1 MTRGSALSRAAA
13 RTNSQRVPGSGK
25 LGDRVGGRENPA
37 KENGVGPGRPGVGV
51 GGEGLGCA
59 QRPRK
64 GWIGRQQRRKK
75 GSRQYSVG
83 TGQAAGRQTE
93 EKKGGW
99 EGGESP
105 GRRPAALGGHRR
117 HGAGGPGAGCA
128 KAEGTRGVRRGDSP
142 WLGVGRCPTLG
153 RAGRVSHRLPPGA
166 QSRRVWLQDS
176 SHRGRGSARSLARWL
191 AGSGAQAAGPRQGG
205 PRRPPA
211 PPRPARDPSRD
222 APSVAGL
229 ASAPL
234 AVRGQPAPP
243 RTLREPPS

>member
-37 KENGVGPGRPGVGV
+37 KENGVGPGRPG
-51 GGEGLGCA
+51 GGERGWAVRKDHEKDGWGGSRGERKGHGNTRWGLGR
-59 QRPRK
+59 QR
-64 GWIGRQQRRKK
+64 
-75 GSRQYSVG
+75 
-83 TGQAAGRQTE
+83 AGRQ
-93 EKKGGW
+93 KKRRGDGRV
-99 EGGESP
+99 ESLR
-105 GRRPAALGGHRR
+105 GADQQRLGGHRR

>member
-1 MTRGSALSRAAA
+1 MGGRGVGLCAKTTKRMDGEAAEEKERVTAILGGDWAGSGPADRRKEGGMGGWRVSGAPTSSARRAPEARGWGPRSGLREGRGDTGGCDAGTHHGSA
-13 RTNSQRVPGSGK
+13 SG
-25 LGDRVGGRENPA
+25 
-37 KENGVGPGRPGVGV
+37 
-51 GGEGLGCA
+51 
-59 QRPRK
+59 
-64 GWIGRQQRRKK
+64 
-75 GSRQYSVG
+75 
-83 TGQAAGRQTE
+83 
-93 EKKGGW
+93 
-99 EGGESP
+99 
-105 GRRPAALGGHRR
+105 
-117 HGAGGPGAGCA
+117 
-128 KAEGTRGVRRGDSP
+128 GVRLSG
-142 WLGVGRCPTLG
+142 G

-222 APSVAGL
+222 APSVASL